1 MNSSAGSVDS
11 SDALG
16 LIASHAGGSIQSGFM
31 TSWRTIRLQSNL
43 LRYMLVG
50 SRFLF
55 VCPFPP
61 LQVPN
66 FKTPAV
72 AYERDFILQ
81 SDRLAKFVRQNQA
94 TLTVCAGVL
103 SARMQL
109 TQEHA
114 AIARGN
120 LLVRLRGRT
129 HFRELLWR
137 HNQQKLVCRLRQKN
151 EVLRTI
157 APPTRRNRNPILIV
171 YGMPELASVEAFG
184 LRIGVHRSHGA
195 MAHFTPL
202 DPTFN
207 HLRGK
212 RSIKIFSR
220 FAFGQFASS
229 QLRDGLTF
237 PRKRRRRCGLV

>member
-1 MNSSAGSVDS
+1 MKSSAGCMDS
-11 SDALG
+11 SDALE
-16 LIASHAGGSIQSGFM
+16 LLASHAGGSIQSGFM
-31 TSWRTIRLQSNL
+31 TSWRTILLQSNL

-72 AYERDFILQ
+72 AYECDFILQ
-81 SDRLAKFVRQNQA
+81 SDRLAKFVRQNKA

-103 SARMQL
+103 SARMEL

-120 LLVRLRGRT
+120 LLVRFRGQT
-129 HFRELLWR
+129 HFCKLLWR
-137 HNQQKLVCRLRQKN
+137 HDQQKLVCRFRQKN
-151 EVLRTI
+151 EVLRKI
-157 APPTRRNRNPILIV
+157 ASPTRRDRDPVLLVN
-171 YGMPELASVEAFG
+171 GMPKLAGIETFG
-184 LRIGVHRSHGA
+184 LGISVHWSRGA

-207 HLRGK
+207 HLRAK

-220 FAFGQFASS
+220 FAFG
-229 QLRDGLTF
+229 
-237 PRKRRRRCGLV
+237 